1 MKKSAICY
9 NDDVGNDLNFKISTT
24 LKAGKRYYLSTKC
37 KLSSR
42 IGSYVVNFNYTC
54 IENHSYVA
62 SCLEQDFIS
71 GNYDILVLKCVN
83 CSDNQSMLFIDALK
97 QNLSIADVNN
107 DGYVNA
113 KDYAILKKM

>member
-1 MKKSAICY
+1 M
-9 NDDVGNDLNFKISTT
+9 T
-24 LKAGKRYYLSTKC
+24 LILKY
-37 KLSSR
+37 
-42 IGSYVVNFNYTC
+42 
-54 IENHSYVA
+54 HSYVA
-62 SCLEQDFIS
+62 SCFEQDFIS

-83 CSDNQSMLFIDALK
+83 CSDTQSMLFIDALN